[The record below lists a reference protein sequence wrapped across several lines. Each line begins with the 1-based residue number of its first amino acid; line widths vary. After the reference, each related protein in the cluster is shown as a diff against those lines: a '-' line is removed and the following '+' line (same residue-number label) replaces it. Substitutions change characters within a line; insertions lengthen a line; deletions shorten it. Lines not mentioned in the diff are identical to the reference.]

1 MHTLLPSL
9 QKLEVFNCPE
19 MESFPQGGLPS
30 NLQDLS
36 FECCRKLAANRSLWG
51 LTRLNSLRRLDISFT
66 EEGGEEMGCSFPEEG
81 LLPAT
86 LTSLSI
92 CFHPNLKTIQG
103 KVLRQLTSLEHLT
116 IKGCPEL
123 QGFPEQMHTLLP
135 SLQKFEV
142 LGCPEVESFPQGGLP
157 SNLQDLSFECCRKLA
172 ANRSLWGL
180 TRLNSLRYLQI
191 RFSEEGGEEM
201 GCSFPE
207 EGLLPAT
214 LTSLSIHFHPNLRT
228 IQGKVLRQ
236 LTSLEDLT
244 IEGCPG
250 LQGFAEEAP
259 KSLKSLTIMKCP
271 KIGCL
276 PGEWLPTSLSRLH
289 IWRCPLLEERFRRE
303 TGEDWPKISHIP
315 QIYIK

>member
-1 MHTLLPSL
+1 
-9 QKLEVFNCPE
+9 
-19 MESFPQGGLPS
+19 
-30 NLQDLS
+30 
-36 FECCRKLAANRSLWG
+36 
-51 LTRLNSLRRLDISFT
+51 
-66 EEGGEEMGCSFPEEG
+66 
-81 LLPAT
+81 
-86 LTSLSI
+86 
-92 CFHPNLKTIQG
+92 
-103 KVLRQLTSLEHLT
+103 
-116 IKGCPEL
+116 
-123 QGFPEQMHTLLP
+123 
-135 SLQKFEV
+135 
-142 LGCPEVESFPQGGLP
+142 
-157 SNLQDLSFECCRKLA
+157 
-172 ANRSLWGL
+172 
-180 TRLNSLRYLQI
+180 
-191 RFSEEGGEEM
+191 M

-289 IWRCPLLEERFRRE
+289 ISRCPLLEERFRRE

-315 QIYIK
+315 HIYIYME